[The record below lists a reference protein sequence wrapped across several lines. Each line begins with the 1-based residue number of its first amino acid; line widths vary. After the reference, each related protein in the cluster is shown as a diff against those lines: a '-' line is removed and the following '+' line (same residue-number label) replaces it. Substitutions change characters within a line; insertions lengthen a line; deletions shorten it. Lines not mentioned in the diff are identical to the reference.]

1 MREAEEVGDVGDA
14 VGDAA
19 RRDCSRSK
27 VLAGVAGEW
36 VEGEDVDAVEDV
48 FCSLESC
55 RAIKCF
61 FHRVLIDL
69 SSFLGLLMVVLVCL
83 S

>member
-19 RRDCSRSK
+19 RSGDCSRSK

-69 SSFLGLLMVVLVCL
+69 SSFLGLLMVVCL